1 MIIIKDYTFQIGVV
15 TRDEERFVVMPD
27 KTSRSSETEMT
38 DHMVLK
44 LKSITKFRE
53 TENKVLEA
61 LTVLSSVM
69 QKPVQSDLRR
79 KFDVSTSER
88 RKKSTESYV
97 IEVAVFVDNFLS
109 LKLGDVFSIEPE
121 EQIVNMVMAMLSSV
135 S

>member
-1 MIIIKDYTFQIGVV
+1 MTS
-15 TRDEERFVVMPD
+15 DEERFVVMQD

-38 DHMVLK
+38 DHVALK
-44 LKSITKFRE
+44 HVAYNLKSKFRE
-53 TENKVLEA
+53 TDNKVLEA
-61 LTVLSSVM
+61 LSVLSSVM
-69 QKPVQSDLRR
+69 RKPVVDDLRR

-97 IEVAVFVDNFLS
+97 IEVAVFVDKFLS

-135 S
+135 I

>member
-1 MIIIKDYTFQIGVV
+1 
-15 TRDEERFVVMPD
+15 MPD

-79 KFDVSTSER
+79 KSDVSTTER

-121 EQIVNMVMAMLSSV
+121 EQIVNMVMALLSSV

>member
-1 MIIIKDYTFQIGVV
+1 MV
-15 TRDEERFVVMPD
+15 TSDEERFVVMPD

-69 QKPVQSDLRR
+69 QKPIQTDLRR

-97 IEVAVFVDNFLS
+97 IEVAVFVDKFLS

>member
-1 MIIIKDYTFQIGVV
+1 MV
-15 TRDEERFVVMPD
+15 TSDEERFVVMPD

-38 DHMVLK
+38 DHVVLK
-44 LKSITKFRE
+44 LKSHSKFRE

-69 QKPVQSDLRR
+69 QKPVQTDLRR

-97 IEVAVFVDNFLS
+97 IEVAVFVDEFLS
-109 LKLGDVFSIEPE
+109 FKLGDVFSIEPE